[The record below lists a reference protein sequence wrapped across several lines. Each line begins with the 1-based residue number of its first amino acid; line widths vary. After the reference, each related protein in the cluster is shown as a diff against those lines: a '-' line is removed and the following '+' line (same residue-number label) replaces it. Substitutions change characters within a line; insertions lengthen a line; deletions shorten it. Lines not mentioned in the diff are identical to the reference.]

1 MLYYFRDTEI
11 YVSGQHSENLYM
23 TCTML
28 KSTDQSACK
37 LWILYIW
44 HLRAHTSPPP
54 PPQHAVGNGN
64 VVINEGFNSLKPSS
78 YLVLSQSCYCTYDNS
93 GSKSQQ
99 NHTNK
104 YRVNINFSK
113 IITDFTQKLDEVLTL
128 TQQRIFCS
136 TKTNGFRTSR
146 TISNFLEYHLT
157 RKRMS
162 WN

>member
-1 MLYYFRDTEI
+1 MYNAKI
-11 YVSGQHSENLYM
+11 YRPKCLQTVNFVHMAFEGSH
-23 TCTML
+23 
-28 KSTDQSACK
+28 QS
-37 LWILYIW
+37 
-44 HLRAHTSPPP
+44 PP

-162 WN
+162 